1 MSSVD
6 VASFCL
12 LVSTKRP
19 FTMNNSNSNTDTGRA
34 KKFKGKRLPCPPS
47 RVIHISNIPAD
58 VSEAEV
64 ISLGLPF
71 GKVTNFLMLK
81 GKGQALLEMACE
93 EDAVSMMKY
102 YAVTIVCLH
111 SKPICIRYSDY
122 KELNTDNHPNQARVQ
137 AALHAMQDE
146 SQTVARYSV
155 AESEV
160 FQGYSSVLRVIIENS
175 SYPITLEFLHQIFSK
190 YGSVLRIVTYT
201 KNNQFHALLE
211 YADIMNAYYAKM
223 ALDGQNITSICC
235 ALRVDFCSIDSLKVK
250 YNNDRSRDFTCSV
263 LPSGGGQLMETSVT
277 PAIGTQNNVFPAYQG
292 QVGLLPPVNFSQD
305 SGVKVADTTPSVPE
319 EMTPPS
325 VADVPGNAVLL
336 VRNLNPDVITPDRL
350 FILFGVYGDVLRVK
364 IMFKNKEMALV
375 QMADTTQ
382 AQLAIGHLNGQM
394 LYGRALHTTFSKYQ
408 TVQLPAEGLD
418 AGNLTKDYSN
428 SPLHRFKKP
437 GSKSFQNVFPPSATL
452 HLAKIPSF
460 VTEDDLKKLFR
471 STGSTVK
478 AVKFFQKYYKMALIQ
493 LGSVEEAVHALIE
506 LHDYDLGANHRLRI
520 SFSKNAI

>member
-1 MSSVD
+1 
-6 VASFCL
+6 
-12 LVSTKRP
+12 
-19 FTMNNSNSNTDTGRA
+19 
-34 KKFKGKRLPCPPS
+34 
-47 RVIHISNIPAD
+47 
-58 VSEAEV
+58 
-64 ISLGLPF
+64 
-71 GKVTNFLMLK
+71 
-81 GKGQALLEMACE
+81 QALLEMACE

-277 PAIGTQNNVFPAYQG
+277 PAIDAINAFPGFVVQ
-292 QVGLLPPVNFSQD
+292 PVPVT
-305 SGVKVADTTPSVPE
+305 GVKVADTTPSVPE

-336 VRNLNPDVITPDRL
+336 VRNLNPDVKFL
-350 FILFGVYGDVLRVK
+350 FWMSTGVYGDVLRVK